1 MLDFLLNFKKLF
13 QSPKQAQ
20 NAESILRASCYFNP
34 SYIRYELK
42 RRASEKKIATDGIDF
57 LSYAD
62 LSDDELLKEYIQNR
76 DIFSTISPSLLF
88 NVKLY
93 TEKHPEILKVNIN
106 PLVNYILDDKD
117 IENYCLSIVYDC
129 LKKRD
134 IQTSF
139 SVLRDS
145 FLINTIN
152 TINTSNTDNSGKKG
166 QNTSITGNSGKKDQN
181 TSITSNLNTTA
192 HSEIFKVSIEN
203 NSNEIIENKTKDGNC
218 GIIGNSDQS
227 VSDKES
233 KDNQNNKPNGI
244 NNISKSKTLEPELT
258 AVGELEEFL
267 LDLLK
272 NNPNSYLN
280 SGTNKNDTE
289 NKNIQERCSELL
301 FPSYQTKEK
310 CIYTCYLKN
319 ESGIYPPSL
328 INVEYYDPSCDY
340 LCITD
345 CKELLCLGESE
356 GWRFIDSAG
365 IILDDISFSQENG
378 RGDHNKGEFNKGD
391 HNKSDN
397 NSECT
402 NALKDNKICSSD
414 KVTADKVTNDK
425 VTPNKVATNKGYSAN
440 SIEYLS
446 LIRQAKYNSRFL
458 DKYKYAC
465 WISPDVSVI
474 NLAFYKKI
482 FNAVFEDADIAVLT
496 DYKKQVN
503 IAYLA
508 RTMNL
513 PVEITG
519 KFQKPKVQNINFDV
533 ELFNLTKDYVKDF
546 MDSMTGSKVLNFPEL
561 IAYHIYLPKY
571 RLNVHEFSYHDFFD
585 KDKLCI
591 HKRYNLN
598 EEDYV
603 YIVDKHKYIDRD
615 FLLRKIKLDISN
627 TNISN
632 TNICNTDIS
641 NADISNAHI
650 SNNGPVSQHLIPEQ
664 ELDNKT
670 DNELEKDQN
679 TKEDLNKKE
688 QEIENGICQNHD
700 TVPLSQTQNQSPSPS
715 LSLSRLVPC
724 TEVIPGKRYIL
735 KDVIVSLTTFTPRVD
750 DLVFVI
756 YSILNNTYLPERVVL
771 ALSEEDFP
779 YKELNIPSL
788 VIDLLKKFQAYEIL
802 WVDNTRSYKKLIPA
816 LSKYSDKT
824 IITIDDDIYY
834 NNRFIENLMMEHVL
848 FPNTVIASRGH
859 LIKFAGEAEAYL
871 NSLPATG
878 NKDLYPKKCNF
889 ITGGN
894 KTEGFNKLNQS
905 GISVM
910 SDSPETSK
918 IPEYPNSHKSPEYPE
933 YFQFSA
939 SSSSLE
945 SSGIVDTKAAQN
957 RVLPYNLWKRN
968 TKLPFASHFI
978 LPTGCGGILYPSGSL
993 YQDTRNQDLF
1003 MKLAPSCDDLWFW
1016 AMSTL
1021 NGFKKKIIRSR
1032 FDLIHTDI
1040 ATEIGSNDKPTLM
1053 KINYI
1058 NGDNND
1064 IQFRHILDY
1073 YPELMNIL
1081 DNDVDS
1087 PLVSVIVPV
1096 YNASLFIR
1104 RCIDSLIHQT
1114 LKNIEIILVNDGS
1127 TDDSLNIIKEY
1138 EKLDSRIIVI
1148 NQTNSGCNVS
1158 RNRGISIARG
1168 RYIGFVDS
1176 DDMVSPDYFA
1186 ELYATAVSEEAD
1198 ITATPNIPWLNH
1210 EGTDVKN
1217 VGIPFNDGVFKDT
1230 KSVAVKTGTVWNKIY
1245 SRDLLK
1251 RYNIHFCEIPKVIG
1265 GDNKFTFGAM
1275 MFCNRLAV
1283 NTKARYYYYR
1293 EGNSITNKKKSRDD
1307 IRIFKLYKE
1316 IETYID
1322 DNPNLSEKD
1331 KNLWHQTLIKRLT
1344 RDLGFYLKELE
1355 SDDDRKYYSELAVV
1369 NFPELETVFS
1379 NSTKEPKS

>member
-20 NAESILRASCYFNP
+20 NAESILGASCYFNP
-34 SYIRYELK
+34 SYIRYELRK
-42 RRASEKKIATDGIDF
+42 ASGNKKKTENCGIDF
-57 LSYAD
+57 SKYAD
-62 LSDDELLKEYIQNR
+62 LSDEEVLKEFIQNK
-76 DIFSTISPSLLF
+76 DLFSTFSPSILF

-93 TEKHPEILKVNIN
+93 TEKHPEILNANIN
-106 PLVNYILDDKD
+106 PLVNYILDDND
-117 IENYCLSIVYDC
+117 IENYCLPTVYDC

-139 SVLRDS
+139 SVSRDNI
-145 FLINTIN
+145 LINTIN
-152 TINTSNTDNSGKKG
+152 TINTSNTDNSE
-166 QNTSITGNSGKKDQN
+166 KKDQN
-181 TSITSNLNTTA
+181 TIITSNLNTTA
-192 HSEIFKVSIEN
+192 HSEIYKVNIEN
-203 NSNEIIENKTKDGNC
+203 NSNEIIENKTKDCNC
-218 GIIGNSDQS
+218 GFIGNRDKS
-227 VSDKES
+227 VSNKECKNNS
-233 KDNQNNKPNGI
+233 SNQANGTNNVNKAN
-244 NNISKSKTLEPELT
+244 TLEPELT

-267 LDLLK
+267 LDLLN

-280 SGTNKNDTE
+280 NDLNNFTKKTDTE
-289 NKNIQERCSELL
+289 NKNIPKEFSELL

-319 ESGIYPPSL
+319 ELGIYPPSL

-378 RGDHNKGEFNKGD
+378 RGDHNKGEFNKGGY
-391 HNKSDN
+391 NKSDN
-397 NSECT
+397 NSECS
-402 NALKDNKICSSD
+402 NSLKDNKICLSD
-414 KVTADKVTNDK
+414 KVTADKVTNDQ
-425 VTPNKVATNKGYSAN
+425 VTPNKVTTNKCFSVN
-440 SIEYLS
+440 STEYLNR
-446 LIRQAKYNSRFL
+446 IRQAKYNSRFL
-458 DKYKYAC
+458 EKYKYAC

-474 NLAFYKKI
+474 NFAFYKKI

-571 RLNVHEFSYHDFFD
+571 RLNVHEFSNHDFFD

-591 HKRYNLN
+591 HKRYKLN

-627 TNISN
+627 TNI
-632 TNICNTDIS
+632 CNTDIS

-650 SNNGPVSQHLIPEQ
+650 SDNSPVSNQLIPEQ

-670 DNELEKDQN
+670 DKELEKGQN
-679 TKEDLNKKE
+679 TKEDLNTKE
-688 QEIENGICQNHD
+688 GQKTENGICQNHD
-700 TVPLSQTQNQSPSPS
+700 TVPLSQTQNQSPS
-715 LSLSRLVPC
+715 LSRLVPC
-724 TEVIPGKRYIL
+724 TEVIPSKRYIL
-735 KDVIVSLTTFTPRVD
+735 KDIIVSLTTFTPRVD

-788 VIDLLKKFQAYEIL
+788 VIDLLKKFQTYEIL
-802 WVDNTRSYKKLIPA
+802 WVENTRSYKKLIPA

-834 NNRFIENLMMEHVL
+834 NNRFIENLMMEHIL
-848 FPNTVIASRGH
+848 FPDTVIASRGH
-859 LIKFAGEAEAYL
+859 LIKFAGEAEASL
-871 NSLPATG
+871 NSLSTTG
-878 NKDLYPKKCNF
+878 SKDIYPEKDSLT
-889 ITGGN
+889 TGEN
-894 KTEGFNKLNQS
+894 KTEEGFNKLNKS

-910 SDSPETSK
+910 SDSQETPK
-918 IPEYPNSHKSPEYPE
+918 IPEYPNSHKSLECPEHSRYSKTHKLHE
-933 YFQFSA
+933 SLE
-939 SSSSLE
+939 SLE
-945 SSGIVDTKAAQN
+945 SSGIIDTEAAQN

-978 LPTGCGGILYPSGSL
+978 LPTGCGGILYPPGSL
-993 YQDTRNQDLF
+993 HQDTLNQDLF

-1016 AMSTL
+1016 VMSTL

-1217 VGIPFNDGVFKDT
+1217 VGLPFNDGIFKDT

-1307 IRIFKLYKE
+1307 IRIFQLYKE

-1355 SDDDRKYYSELAVV
+1355 SDDDRKYYSEQAVV

>member
-13 QSPKQAQ
+13 QSSKQIQ
-20 NAESILRASCYFNP
+20 NAESILHASCYFNP
-34 SYIRYELK
+34 SYIRYELRK
-42 RRASEKKIATDGIDF
+42 ASGNKKKTENCGIDF
-57 LSYAD
+57 SKYAD
-62 LSDDELLKEYIQNR
+62 LSDEELLKEFIQNK
-76 DIFSTISPSLLF
+76 DLFSIFSPSILF

-93 TEKHPEILKVNIN
+93 TEKHPEILNANIN
-106 PLVNYILDDKD
+106 PLVNYILDDND
-117 IENYCLSIVYDC
+117 IENYCLPPVSEC

-134 IQTSF
+134 ILSSF
-139 SVLRDS
+139 SFLKDN
-145 FLINTIN
+145 FLINTYD
-152 TINTSNTDNSGKKG
+152 SKKKARSVNIG
-166 QNTSITGNSGKKDQN
+166 SD
-181 TSITSNLNTTA
+181 LNTTV
-192 HSEIFKVSIEN
+192 HSEIFKEGMKGTGCEIVGNNKRDNNYTVNIEN
-203 NSNEIIENKTKDGNC
+203 NAHENLRETPNTDNPEITYSSKQDNNDRLNEKNIANKENQNNTCN
-218 GIIGNSDQS
+218 
-227 VSDKES
+227 E
-233 KDNQNNKPNGI
+233 DNQNDKANGTGYVNKAN
-244 NNISKSKTLEPELT
+244 TLESELT

-267 LDLLK
+267 LDLLN

-280 SGTNKNDTE
+280 SGTNKNDMD
-289 NKNIQERCSELL
+289 NKNIQERFSELL
-301 FPSYQTKEK
+301 FPAYQTKEK

-345 CKELLCLGESE
+345 CKELLCLGESD
-356 GWRFIDSAG
+356 GWRFVDSTG
-365 IILDDISFSQENG
+365 IIFDDISLFPENG

-414 KVTADKVTNDK
+414 KVTADKVINDKVINDK

-440 SIEYLS
+440 TIEYLNR
-446 LIRQAKYNSRFL
+446 IRQAKYNSRFL
-458 DKYKYAC
+458 EKYKYAC

-474 NLAFYKKI
+474 NFAFYKKI

-546 MDSMTGSKVLNFPEL
+546 MDSMTGSKVINFPEL
-561 IAYHIYLPKY
+561 IVYHIYLPKY
-571 RLNVHEFSYHDFFD
+571 RLSVHEFSYHDFFD
-585 KDKLCI
+585 KDRLCV

-615 FLLRKIKLDISN
+615 FLLRKIKLEMSN
-627 TNISN
+627 TDMSNPNIS
-632 TNICNTDIS
+632 I
-641 NADISNAHI
+641 AHI
-650 SNNGPVSQHLIPEQ
+650 SNNSPVSSHLIPEQ
-664 ELDNKT
+664 ELDNKK
-670 DNELEKDQN
+670 DKELEKGQN
-679 TKEDLNKKE
+679 TKEELNKKE
-688 QEIENGICQNHD
+688 ELEIENGISQNQNA
-700 TVPLSQTQNQSPSPS
+700 VPLSQNLS

-724 TEVIPGKRYIL
+724 TEIIPGKRYIL

-750 DLVFVI
+750 DLIFVI
-756 YSILNNTYLPERVVL
+756 YSILNNTYLPERAVL

-788 VIDLLKKFQAYEIL
+788 VIDLLKKFPAYEIL
-802 WVDNTRSYKKLIPA
+802 WVDNIRSYKKLIPV

-848 FPNTVIASRGH
+848 FPDTVIASRGH
-859 LIKFAGEAEAYL
+859 LIKFAGEAEASL
-871 NSLPATG
+871 NSKSTTDDKDISPEKGSSTTRE
-878 NKDLYPKKCNF
+878 NKK
-889 ITGGN
+889 
-894 KTEGFNKLNQS
+894 EEFNKLNQLE
-905 GISVM
+905 VL
-910 SDSPETSK
+910 ETLETPK
-918 IPEYPNSHKSPEYPE
+918 ILEYPNSQKYPE
-933 YFQFSA
+933 YSMYSKYHESLK
-939 SSSSLE
+939 SSE
-945 SSGIVDTKAAQN
+945 IIDTEAAQN
-957 RVLPYNLWKRN
+957 RVLPYNSWKRN

-978 LPTGCGGILYPSGSL
+978 LPTGCGGILYPPGSL

-1073 YPELMNIL
+1073 YPKLMDFL
-1081 DNDVDS
+1081 DNDVDC

-1096 YNASLFIR
+1096 YNASSFIR
-1104 RCIDSLIHQT
+1104 RCVDSLIKQT

-1138 EKLDSRIIVI
+1138 ERLDSRIIVI

-1158 RNRGISIARG
+1158 RNKGISIARG

-1198 ITATPNIPWLNH
+1198 IAATPNIPWLNY

-1217 VGIPFNDGVFKDT
+1217 VGIPFNDGIFKDT

-1245 SRDLLK
+1245 SRDLLE

-1275 MFCNRLAV
+1275 MFCNRLVV

-1293 EGNSITNKKKSRDD
+1293 EENSITNKKKSRDD
-1307 IRIFKLYKE
+1307 IRIFRLYKE
-1316 IETYID
+1316 IESYID
-1322 DNPNLSEKD
+1322 DNSNLTEKD

-1355 SDDDRKYYSELAVV
+1355 SDDDRAYYSDLAVV
-1369 NFPELETVFS
+1369 NFSELEAALSKSNKES
-1379 NSTKEPKS
+1379 NS